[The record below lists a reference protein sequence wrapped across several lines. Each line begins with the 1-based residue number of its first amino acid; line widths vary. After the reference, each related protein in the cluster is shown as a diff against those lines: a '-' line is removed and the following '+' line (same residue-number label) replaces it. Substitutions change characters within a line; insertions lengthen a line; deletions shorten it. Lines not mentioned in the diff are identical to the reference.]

1 MLPCRKSEKSL
12 ILKDLLE
19 TNIRQRGDV
28 GGSAKKVG
36 LRIKELERL
45 YGIHQGNNQYS
56 LPNNSVSTQ
65 SDIATKFGMSVDT
78 LQNYKLLAEM
88 IPETEDEIAV
98 LLWIAKHHLSSKNLE
113 DGEKLAMTEEFK
125 KEVVL
130 ENEKKKQKEDLQK
143 TTLQLE
149 CRIIK
154 SIQKQEFIV
163 KHGQIRKLLKRQV

>member
-19 TNIRQRGDV
+19 TNIRQCGDV

-65 SDIATKFGMSVDT
+65 SDIAIKFGMSVDT

-88 IPETEDEIAV
+88 IPETEDEIAI
-98 LLWIAKHHLSSKNLE
+98 LLWMAKHHLSSKNLE
-113 DGEKLAMTEEFK
+113 DGEKLALTDALKEEIRK
-125 KEVVL
+125 DNE
-130 ENEKKKQKEDLQK
+130 EKKRESNKKFYGNRFTNQNIENIESTPIGVRLKQ
-143 TTLQLE
+143 
-149 CRIIK
+149 
-154 SIQKQEFIV
+154 
-163 KHGQIRKLLKRQV
+163 